1 MSVDSSRAWALEKLG
16 EIHAQLSDHQLST
29 TEMALSG
36 HRYFSEL
43 CQVSGPSFTPAEARI
58 TLERLEVLSEQ
69 NIKNE
74 ATENKSVS
82 LYTRR
87 LYTDARLIHSLV
99 DLCDLDL
106 GSDTAIW
113 KRAVARL
120 DMAIV
125 IAGAAGKNRLDD
137 IFDTMERIQALY
149 LPWTDKYVLFNLLSP
164 ISQSL
169 EIRHLAANTVPRI
182 APPSLTSFLSQLCS
196 PFILSG
202 FINDWPALREHPW
215 SSPEYL
221 MRVAGEGRIVPVE
234 IGGDYRIE
242 DWKQTMLPWEE
253 FLAGIGML
261 SETSDASNGNPA
273 ENHHHGILYLAQHSL
288 LTQFPALRSD
298 ITIPDYVYSS
308 PLPPPSFPNYRPPG
322 NDEQV
327 VINAWLGP
335 KGTISPAHT
344 DPYFN
349 CYAQAVGRKTVWLAP
364 PHLHHE
370 MYSFSDSSAPHA
382 ARKLPTSD
390 HSPLE
395 TPAMTTMLSNTSR
408 VDVFSSN
415 TADFPAFESVVR
427 PSALCAVIEPG
438 DLLYI
443 PPGWWHAMRSED
455 ISFSVSMWF

>member
-16 EIHAQLSDHQLST
+16 EIHAQLLGRQLST
-29 TEMALSG
+29 T
-36 HRYFSEL
+36 
-43 CQVSGPSFTPAEARI
+43 VAEH
-58 TLERLEVLSEQ
+58 T
-69 NIKNE
+69 
-74 ATENKSVS
+74 TVS

-99 DLCDLDL
+99 DLRDPDL
-106 GSDTAIW
+106 GNDIEKW
-113 KRAVARL
+113 KQAVARL

-125 IAGAAGKNRLDD
+125 VAGAAGGGRLDD
-137 IFDTMERIQALY
+137 IFDTIERIQTLY
-149 LPWTDKYVLFNLLSP
+149 LPWMDRCVPFNVPSP
-164 ISQSL
+164 TSQPL
-169 EIRHLAANTVPRI
+169 EIQDLAANAIPRI
-182 APPSLTSFLSQLCS
+182 APPSLTNFLSQSCS

-215 SSPEYL
+215 GSPEYL
-221 MRVAGEGRIVPVE
+221 MRVAGRGRIVPVE
-234 IGGDYRIE
+234 IGGDYRTA
-242 DWKQTMLPWEE
+242 DWKQSMLPWEE

-261 SETSDASNGNPA
+261 SEPSDASNGHPA
-273 ENHHHGILYLAQHSL
+273 ENPHHGILYLAQHSL

-298 ITIPDYVYSS
+298 IIIPDYVYSS
-308 PLPPPSFPNYRPPG
+308 PLPPSSFPNYRPPE

-335 KGTISPAHT
+335 RGTVSPAHT

-349 CYAQAVGRKTVWLAP
+349 CYGQVVGRKTVWLAP
-364 PHLHHE
+364 PDLQHG

-382 ARKLPTSD
+382 ARTFSASD
-390 HSPLE
+390 HAPVE
-395 TPAMTTMLSNTSR
+395 TPAVTTTMLSNTSR
-408 VDVFSSN
+408 VDVFSAN
-415 TADFPAFESVVR
+415 TTDFPAFESVVR